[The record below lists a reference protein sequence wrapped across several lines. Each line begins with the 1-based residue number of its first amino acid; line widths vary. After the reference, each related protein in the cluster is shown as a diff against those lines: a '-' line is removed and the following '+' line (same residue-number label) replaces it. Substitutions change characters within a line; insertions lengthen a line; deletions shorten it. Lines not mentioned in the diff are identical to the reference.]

1 MCGVYM
7 PRAVYKTI
15 SIPEEMFNEIVRV
28 IKVRP
33 DLGYQTVTEFIK
45 DAIRRRLEE
54 IKKEMVLESS

>member
-1 MCGVYM
+1 M

-15 SIPEEMFNEIVRV
+15 SIPEEMFNEIERV
-28 IKVRP
+28 IKVRQ